1 MKGEQL
7 AFVKSDGITLADRD
21 NVVTSYGLQTALFP
35 RNIPS
40 REIAR
45 HSPDELQFMATNEML
60 DEANIHFTQEEQA
73 TLSKFIDP
81 IADVDKLMASELA
94 QECLLIKGRNG
105 TLSDMVQLIET
116 SLTADSKAD
125 TNISTTE

>member
-7 AFVKSDGITLADRD
+7 AFVKDDGITLADG
-21 NVVTSYGLQTALFP
+21 NTVTSHSFQTALFP

-40 REIAR
+40 REITQL
-45 HSPDELQFMATNEML
+45 SPDELQFMATNEIL
-60 DEANIHFTQEEQA
+60 DEADIHFTQKEKV

-81 IADVDKLMASELA
+81 IADVDKLMASELT

-105 TLSDMVQLIET
+105 TLSDMIQLIEA
-116 SLTADSKAD
+116 SLAADSKAD

>member
-1 MKGEQL
+1 MKGEQF
-7 AFVKSDGITLADRD
+7 AFVKSGDITLTGSNNTAI
-21 NVVTSYGLQTALFP
+21 THGFQTALFP

-45 HSPDELQFMATNEML
+45 HSPDELQSMATNEML
-60 DEANIHFTQEEQA
+60 DEANIHLTQEEQA

-81 IADVDKLMASELA
+81 IAAVDKLMASELT

-105 TLSDMVQLIET
+105 TLGDMIQLIEA

-125 TNISTTE
+125 ANISTTE

>member
-7 AFVKSDGITLADRD
+7 AFVKDDGITLADCD
-21 NVVTSYGLQTALFP
+21 NVVTSYSLQTALFP

-45 HSPDELQFMATNEML
+45 HSPDELQSMATNEML
-60 DEANIHFTQEEQA
+60 EANIHFTQEEQA

-81 IADVDKLMASELA
+81 IAAVDKLMASELT

-105 TLSDMVQLIET
+105 TLSDMIQLIEA

-125 TNISTTE
+125 ANIYTAE

>member
-7 AFVKSDGITLADRD
+7 AFVKDDGITLADCD
-21 NVVTSYGLQTALFP
+21 NVVTSYSLQTALFP

-45 HSPDELQFMATNEML
+45 HSPDELQSMATNEML
-60 DEANIHFTQEEQA
+60 EANIHFTQEEQA
-73 TLSKFIDP
+73 ILSKFINP
-81 IADVDKLMASELA
+81 IADVDKLMASELT

-105 TLSDMVQLIET
+105 TLSDMIQLIEA
-116 SLTADSKAD
+116 SLTVDSKAD

>member
-7 AFVKSDGITLADRD
+7 AFVKDDGITLADG
-21 NVVTSYGLQTALFP
+21 NTVTSHSFQTALFP

-40 REIAR
+40 REITQL
-45 HSPDELQFMATNEML
+45 SPDELQSMATNEML
-60 DEANIHFTQEEQA
+60 EANIHFTQEEQA

-81 IADVDKLMASELA
+81 IAAVDKLMASELA

-105 TLSDMVQLIET
+105 TLGDMIQLIEV

>member
-7 AFVKSDGITLADRD
+7 AFVKNDGITLADCD
-21 NVVTSYGLQTALFP
+21 NVVTSYGLQAALFP

-60 DEANIHFTQEEQA
+60 NEANIHFTQEEQA

-94 QECLLIKGRNG
+94 QECLLIKGRHG
-105 TLSDMVQLIET
+105 TWDIE
-116 SLTADSKAD
+116 
-125 TNISTTE
+125 

>member
-7 AFVKSDGITLADRD
+7 AFVKDDGITLADG
-21 NVVTSYGLQTALFP
+21 NTVTSHSFQTALFP

-40 REIAR
+40 REITQL
-45 HSPDELQFMATNEML
+45 SPDELQSMATNEML
-60 DEANIHFTQEEQA
+60 EANIHFTQEEQA
-73 TLSKFIDP
+73 ILSKFINP
-81 IADVDKLMASELA
+81 IADVDKLMASELT

-105 TLSDMVQLIET
+105 ALSDMIQLIET

-125 TNISTTE
+125 TNISITE

>member
-7 AFVKSDGITLADRD
+7 AFVKDDGITLADCD

-40 REIAR
+40 REIAW
-45 HSPDELQFMATNEML
+45 HSSDKLQFMATNEML

-94 QECLLIKGRNG
+94 QECLLIKREQG
-105 TLSDMVQLIET
+105 TLGDMIQLIEAT
-116 SLTADSKAD
+116 LAADSKTHTGIFLA
-125 TNISTTE
+125 E

>member
-1 MKGEQL
+1 MKSEQL
-7 AFVKSDGITLADRD
+7 AFVKDDSITHADCD

-40 REIAR
+40 CEIAR
-45 HSPDELQFMATNEML
+45 HSPDKLQSMATNEML

-81 IADVDKLMASELA
+81 IAAVDKLMASELT

-105 TLSDMVQLIET
+105 TLGDMIQLIEV

-125 TNISTTE
+125 ANISTTE

>member
-1 MKGEQL
+1 MKSEQL
-7 AFVKSDGITLADRD
+7 AFVKDDSITHADCD

-40 REIAR
+40 CEIAR
-45 HSPDELQFMATNEML
+45 HSPDKLQSMATNEML
-60 DEANIHFTQEEQA
+60 NEANIHFTQEEQA

-105 TLSDMVQLIET
+105 TLSDMIQLIEA

>member
-7 AFVKSDGITLADRD
+7 AFVKDDGITLADG
-21 NVVTSYGLQTALFP
+21 NTVTSHSFQTALFP

-40 REIAR
+40 REITQL
-45 HSPDELQFMATNEML
+45 SPDELQSMATNEML

-81 IADVDKLMASELA
+81 IAAVDKLMASELT
-94 QECLLIKGRNG
+94 QECLLIKREQG
-105 TLSDMVQLIET
+105 TLSDMIQLIEAT
-116 SLTADSKAD
+116 LAADSKTHAS
-125 TNISTTE
+125 ISLVE

>member
-7 AFVKSDGITLADRD
+7 AFVKDDGITLADG
-21 NVVTSYGLQTALFP
+21 NTVTSHSFQTALFP

-40 REIAR
+40 REITQL
-45 HSPDELQFMATNEML
+45 SPDELQFMATNEML
-60 DEANIHFTQEEQA
+60 DEADIHFTQEEQA

-105 TLSDMVQLIET
+105 TLSDMIQLIEA
-116 SLTADSKAD
+116 SLTVDSKAD

>member
-7 AFVKSDGITLADRD
+7 AFVKDDGITLADG
-21 NVVTSYGLQTALFP
+21 NTVTSHSFQTALFP
-35 RNIPS
+35 RNIPP
-40 REIAR
+40 REITQL
-45 HSPDELQFMATNEML
+45 SPDKLQFMATNEML
-60 DEANIHFTQEEQA
+60 DEADIHFTQEEQA

-105 TLSDMVQLIET
+105 TLSDMIQLIEA
-116 SLTADSKAD
+116 SLTVDSKAD

>member
-1 MKGEQL
+1 MSEQL
-7 AFVKSDGITLADRD
+7 AFVKSDGITLADCD

-35 RNIPS
+35 RNIPP
-40 REIAR
+40 REIVR
-45 HSPDELQFMATNEML
+45 HSPDELQSMATNEML
-60 DEANIHFTQEEQA
+60 EANIHFTQEEQA
-73 TLSKFIDP
+73 ILSKFIDP

-105 TLSDMVQLIET
+105 TLSDMIQLIEA

-125 TNISTTE
+125 ANISTTE